1 MVVYISSVS
10 TFGKY
15 RRIYWKKVRMKTQFS
30 CKVFNI
36 HKRLHKLWPEKISQQ
51 ESKKGNMEVSPD
63 KAPLMP
69 SHGEWGIRSVKVL
82 AILSHTAKI
91 WHLLD
96 SCSWL
101 LYNSAL
107 VTSQLSISKI
117 SPYYLVLGQEKNQL
131 SPRDQQCD
139 HQKIPALNFM
149 TAFCCFHPGSAIWL
163 ISLFLIFSFGKDK
176 KQKVG
181 FCLVLM
187 SYLCAREKEN
197 NCKSTF
203 LKPDHTMLN
212 QQAVGIMR

>member
-117 SPYYLVLGQEKNQL
+117 SPYYLVLGQEKKTTISSTPAMWPPENTSFKFHDSL
-131 SPRDQQCD
+131 LLFPPRICYLAY
-139 HQKIPALNFM
+139 K
-149 TAFCCFHPGSAIWL
+149 
-163 ISLFLIFSFGKDK
+163 
-176 KQKVG
+176 
-181 FCLVLM
+181 LVPNLQFWE
-187 SYLCAREKEN
+187 R
-197 NCKSTF
+197 
-203 LKPDHTMLN
+203 
-212 QQAVGIMR
+212 